1 MNIYKANIIYT
12 PTSDEF
18 RYLQGGYVCV
28 AANGVVDGVYERL
41 PEEIKDY
48 SFTDFGD
55 RLLIPAFNDLHIH
68 APQYRNLG
76 LALDEELLPWLEKY
90 TFPEEARFADI
101 VYAERI
107 YRRFVH
113 ELWMQGTMRS
123 SVFAT
128 VHTEATELLMRLF
141 RESGMGAYIGLV
153 AMDRNSPDYLR
164 NTPEAVEAF
173 FSKTAEAEG
182 IVRPILTPRFIPS
195 CTPQMLTAIGGL
207 ARSKRLPVQSHL
219 SENRSEISW
228 VRELEPEASCYAD
241 AYRRY
246 GLLGQTPTRMAN
258 CCHSTDEEMQMLK
271 DNDVVVVHCPTSN
284 SNLASGI
291 APIRVFLNNGI
302 RVALGSD
309 ISGGHHVSML
319 RVMQY
324 AIQLSKLAYA
334 RSEGRLQY
342 LSLSEAFYLATKAGG
357 SFFGS
362 VGSFEKGYDFDA
374 LVIDDS
380 YLNYDHYDLRHRLQR
395 FIYLGDDRDI
405 KVRFCKGRQL
415 LKPVI

>member
-1 MNIYKANIIYT
+1 
-12 PTSDEF
+12 
-18 RYLQGGYVCV
+18 
-28 AANGVVDGVYERL
+28 
-41 PEEIKDY
+41 
-48 SFTDFGD
+48 
-55 RLLIPAFNDLHIH
+55 
-68 APQYRNLG
+68 
-76 LALDEELLPWLEKY
+76 
-90 TFPEEARFADI
+90 
-101 VYAERI
+101 
-107 YRRFVH
+107 
-113 ELWMQGTMRS
+113 
-123 SVFAT
+123 
-128 VHTEATELLMRLF
+128 
-141 RESGMGAYIGLV
+141 
-153 AMDRNSPDYLR
+153 
-164 NTPEAVEAF
+164 
-173 FSKTAEAEG
+173 
-182 IVRPILTPRFIPS
+182 
-195 CTPQMLTAIGGL
+195 
-207 ARSKRLPVQSHL
+207 
-219 SENRSEISW
+219 
-228 VRELEPEASCYAD
+228 
-241 AYRRY
+241 
-246 GLLGQTPTRMAN
+246 
-258 CCHSTDEEMQMLK
+258 MQMLK